1 MDKTRGKDL
10 MKAMVLHGSGSTENL
25 FFEEVPVPVITNEEV
40 LIEMRSAGINP
51 IDVKTRSGKGLYGML
66 KDEKPLILGWDIS
79 GIVTETG
86 KNVTAFKK
94 GDEVFGMINFPGH
107 GKAYAEY
114 AAAPTAHLALKPL
127 PISHNEAAAASLA
140 ALTAWQ
146 ALKAHAHIQ
155 KGQKVLI
162 HAAAGGVG
170 HYAVQIAKHYGA
182 YTIGT
187 ASAANRNFVLSL
199 GANECIDYKAAP
211 LEEQVSGIDFVLD
224 TIGGESI
231 DHSLE
236 AMKKG
241 ATIVSIPSGLNE
253 AVTDKAGAKEMNGYT
268 FKVRSNDNDMKEI
281 ASLLEKGI
289 VKSHVSHV
297 FSFNNIAK
305 AHEQI
310 ETGRTRGKVV
320 VTWQ

>member
-1 MDKTRGKDL
+1 
-10 MKAMVLHGSGSTENL
+10 MKAIVLHGFGGTENL
-25 FFEEVPVPVITNEEV
+25 VLEKVPVPAITNEEV
-40 LIEMRSAGINP
+40 LVKVKSAGINP
-51 IDVKTRSGKGLYGML
+51 IDVKTRLGRGMYGML
-66 KDEKPLILGWDIS
+66 KNKTPLILGWDIS

-86 KNVTAFKK
+86 KNVTAFKN
-94 GDEVFGMINFPGH
+94 GDEVFGMVNFPGH

-114 AAAPTAHLALKPL
+114 VAAPATHLALKPL
-127 PISHNEAAAASLA
+127 TISYNEAAAASLA

-146 ALKAHAHIQ
+146 ALKAHAPVQ

-199 GANECIDYKAAP
+199 GADEHIDYKAAP
-211 LEEQVSGIDFVLD
+211 LEEQASDIDFVLD
-224 TIGGESI
+224 TVGGENI
-231 DHSLE
+231 DHSLQV
-236 AMKKG
+236 MKKG

-253 AVTDKAGAKEMNGYT
+253 AVTDKAYAKGMNGYT
-268 FKVRSNDNDMKEI
+268 FKVKSNGKDMEEI
-281 ASLLEKGI
+281 ANLLEKGI
-289 VKSHVSHV
+289 VKSHVSHIFP
-297 FSFNNIAK
+297 FSDMAK
-305 AHEQI
+305 AHTQI

-320 VTWQ
+320 MVWQ

>member
-1 MDKTRGKDL
+1 MGKIQGKDL
-10 MKAMVLHGSGSTENL
+10 MKAIVLHDSGGTENL
-25 FFEEVPVPVITNEEV
+25 VLEEAPVPLITNEEV
-40 LIEMRSAGINP
+40 LIEVKSAGINP

-66 KDEKPLILGWDIS
+66 KDETLLILGWDIS

-86 KNVTAFKK
+86 KNVTTFKK
-94 GDEVFGMINFPGH
+94 GDEVFGMVNFPGH

-114 AAAPTAHLALKPL
+114 VAAPAAHLALKPL
-127 PISHNEAAAASLA
+127 TISYNEAAAASLA

-146 ALKAHAHIQ
+146 ALKAHANIQ

-187 ASAANRNFVLSL
+187 ASAVNRNFVLSL
-199 GANECIDYKAAP
+199 GADEFIDYKAAP
-211 LEEQVSGIDFVLD
+211 LEEQVSDIDFVLD
-224 TIGGESI
+224 TIGGDSI
-231 DHSLE
+231 DHSLKV
-236 AMKKG
+236 MKKA

-253 AVTDKAGAKEMNGYT
+253 AVMDKAGAKGMNGYT
-268 FKVRSNDNDMKEI
+268 FKVRSNGNDMKEI
-281 ASLLEKGI
+281 ANLLEKAI
-289 VKSHVSHV
+289 VKSHVSRA
-297 FSFNNIAK
+297 FSFVDMAK
-305 AHEQI
+305 AHKQI

-320 VTWQ
+320 VVWQ